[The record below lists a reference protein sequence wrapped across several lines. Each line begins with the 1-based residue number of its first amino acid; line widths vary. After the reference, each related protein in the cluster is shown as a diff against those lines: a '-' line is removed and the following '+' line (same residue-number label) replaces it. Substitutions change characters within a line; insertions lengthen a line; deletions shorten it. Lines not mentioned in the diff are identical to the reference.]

1 MDNLNFAQI
10 IADEL
15 KVKTNQVAAAIALLN
30 EGATVPFIAR
40 YRKEITQGL
49 EDNQLRQLEIRLA
62 YLTSLQERKQ
72 TILKSLE
79 AQQKLTP
86 ELQNAVE
93 NTFSK
98 TELEDIYRPYKL
110 TRNSKALKAKEA
122 GLDPL
127 AQSILANPKL
137 DPLNEAQAYINAEK
151 GIETAEAALTGAQ
164 DILVEQLSQAPGLV
178 AELRETLWKQGV
190 VTSQLATGAVDE
202 GEKFKDYYDYVEAI
216 HKIPSHRALAL
227 FRGEQAGVLRLKLD
241 LADVESSASHPF
253 LARIQ
258 AFHHLQFERLPSQ
271 TFFSQI
277 IHQAWRLKLAKSLE
291 TELFSRLRES
301 AEQVA
306 IDVFAHNLKD
316 LLLAAPAGAK
326 VTLALD
332 PGYRTGV
339 KLAVVDHTGKFL
351 NQGVIYPHAPQN
363 QWDQSKQTLAKL
375 IKDYA
380 VELVSI
386 GNGTASRETEQLVA
400 ETLKDFKLSNTQK
413 VMVSEAG
420 ASVYSASDIA
430 QQEFPQLDVTIRG
443 AISIGRRLQDPLA
456 ELVKID
462 PKAIGVGQ
470 YQHDVNQT
478 ALALSLQT
486 TVEDCVNS
494 VGVDIN
500 TASSALLSYVSGLSS
515 VLAKNIVDWRDQN
528 GVFKSR
534 KQLKDVPRLGP
545 KAFEQCAGFLR
556 IRHGEHPLD
565 QSAVHPESYA
575 IVEQMAQSLGV
586 KVGDL
591 IGQTELIKQIK
602 IQDFVTDSI
611 GLPTLRDILAEL
623 EKPGRDPRPSFQTAQ
638 FNESITEI
646 KDLTPGLVL
655 EGVVTNVTH
664 FGAFVDVGVHQDGL
678 VHISHLSNTFVSD
691 PHSVVKAGQIVKV
704 TVLEVDEARKRIS
717 LSMKTNPTAN
727 NTSNAPGLVA
737 ANDKPV
743 NNPKSLDSKK
753 SANAPTNNGFGTL
766 ADKFAALKR

>member
-1 MDNLNFAQI
+1 MNSLNFAQI

-15 KVKTNQVAAAIALLN
+15 KVKSNQVEAAIALLS

-40 YRKEITQGL
+40 YRKEATQGL
-49 EDNQLRQLEIRLA
+49 EDNQLRQLEVRLA

-86 ELQNAVE
+86 ELQSAVE

-127 AQSILANPKL
+127 AQALLANPKL
-137 DPLNEAQAYINAEK
+137 DPLAEAQAYINAEK
-151 GIETAEAALTGAQ
+151 GIETAEAALSGAQ
-164 DILVEQLSQAPGLV
+164 DILTEQLSQPPGLV
-178 AELRETLWKQGV
+178 AELRETLWREGI
-190 VTSQLATGAVDE
+190 VTSLLVKGQVDE
-202 GEKFKDYYDYVEAI
+202 GEKFKDYYEYEEPI
-216 HKIPSHRALAL
+216 RKIPSHRALAL
-227 FRGEQAGVLRLKLD
+227 FRGEQAGILKLK
-241 LADVESSASHPF
+241 LELPQVESLASHPF

-258 AFHHLQFERLPSQ
+258 QFHQLQFELLPSQ
-271 TFFSQI
+271 TFFSQV
-277 IHQAWRLKLAKSLE
+277 IHQVWRLKLAKSLE
-291 TELFSRLRES
+291 TELFGRLREN

-306 IDVFAHNLKD
+306 IEVFAHNLKD

-332 PGYRTGV
+332 PGFRTGV
-339 KLAVVDHTGKFL
+339 KLAIVDQTGKFL
-351 NQGVIYPHAPQN
+351 HHAVIYPHAPQN

-375 IKDYA
+375 IKDYK

-386 GNGTASRETEQLVA
+386 GNGTASRETEQLVN
-400 ETLKDFKLSNTQK
+400 EVLTQNKLTHTQK
-413 VMVSEAG
+413 VVVSEAG
-420 ASVYSASDIA
+420 ASVYSASEIA

-478 ALALSLQT
+478 ALAQSLQN

-494 VGVDIN
+494 VGVDLN

-515 VLAKNIVDWRDQN
+515 RLAQEIVNWRDEN
-528 GVFKSR
+528 GSFR
-534 KQLKDVPRLGP
+534 NRQQLKKVPRLGP

-556 IRHGEHPLD
+556 IREGDHPLD
-565 QSAVHPESYA
+565 QSAVHPESYD
-575 IVEQMAQSLGV
+575 IVEKMAKKLGV
-586 KVGDL
+586 DLAHL
-591 IGQTELIKQIK
+591 IGQSEQVKRIKAT
-602 IQDFVTDSI
+602 DFVNENI
-611 GLPTLRDILAEL
+611 GLMTLRDILAEL
-623 EKPGRDPRPSFQTAQ
+623 EKPGRDPRPTFKTVE
-638 FNESITEI
+638 FNDAITEI
-646 KDLTPGLVL
+646 KDLSPGLVL

-678 VHISHLSNTFVSD
+678 VHISHLSNGFVSD
-691 PHSVVKAGQIVKV
+691 PHTIVKAGQIVKV

-717 LSMKTNPTAN
+717 LSMKTAPSVTEKGVAGTQGSAKPKPAAAKQAPSN
-727 NTSNAPGLVA
+727 NSM
-737 ANDKPV
+737 
-743 NNPKSLDSKK
+743 
-753 SANAPTNNGFGTL
+753 GTL
-766 ADKFAALKR
+766 ADKFAQLKRN

>member
-1 MDNLNFAQI
+1 MNSLNFAQI

-15 KVKTNQVAAAIALLN
+15 KVKSNQVEAAIALLS
-30 EGATVPFIAR
+30 EGATVPFISR
-40 YRKEITQGL
+40 YRKEATQGL
-49 EDNQLRQLEIRLA
+49 DDMQLRQLETRLG

-86 ELQNAVE
+86 ELQSAVE

-127 AQSILANPKL
+127 AQALLANPKL
-137 DPLNEAQAYINAEK
+137 DPLAEAQAYINAEK
-151 GIETAEAALTGAQ
+151 GIDTAEAALSGAQ
-164 DILVEQLSQAPGLV
+164 DILTEQLSQPPGLV
-178 AELRETLWKQGV
+178 AELRETLWREGV
-190 VTSQLATGAVDE
+190 VTSRLVKGQVDE
-202 GEKFKDYYDYVEAI
+202 GEKFKDYYEYDEPI
-216 HKIPSHRALAL
+216 RKIPSHRALAL
-227 FRGEQAGVLRLKLD
+227 FRGEQAGILKLK
-241 LADVESSASHPF
+241 LELPQVESSASHPF

-258 AFHHLQFERLPSQ
+258 QFHQLQFERLPSQ
-271 TFFSQI
+271 TFFSQV
-277 IHQAWRLKLAKSLE
+277 IHQVWRLKLAKSLE
-291 TELFSRLRES
+291 TELFGRLREM
-301 AEQVA
+301 AEQGA

-332 PGYRTGV
+332 PGFRTGV
-339 KLAVVDHTGKFL
+339 KLAIVDQTGKFL
-351 NQGVIYPHAPQN
+351 HHAVIYPHAPQS

-375 IKDYA
+375 IKDYN

-386 GNGTASRETEQLVA
+386 GNGTASRETEQLVN
-400 ETLKDFKLSNTQK
+400 EVLTQNKLSNTQK
-413 VMVSEAG
+413 VVVSEAG
-420 ASVYSASDIA
+420 ASVYSASEMA
-430 QQEFPQLDVTIRG
+430 QQEFPELDVTVRG

-478 ALALSLQT
+478 ALAQSLQN

-494 VGVDIN
+494 VGVDLN

-515 VLAKNIVDWRDQN
+515 RLAQEIVNWRDEN
-528 GVFKSR
+528 GSFR
-534 KQLKDVPRLGP
+534 NRQQLKKVPRLGP

-556 IRHGEHPLD
+556 IREGEHPLD
-565 QSAVHPESYA
+565 QSAVHPESYE
-575 IVEQMAQSLGV
+575 IVEKMAKKLDV
-586 KVGDL
+586 DLAHL
-591 IGQTELIKQIK
+591 IGQSEQVKRINATE
-602 IQDFVTDSI
+602 FVNENI
-611 GLPTLRDILAEL
+611 GLMTLRDILSEL
-623 EKPGRDPRPSFQTAQ
+623 EKPGRDPRPSFEVVKFDDA
-638 FNESITEI
+638 ITEI
-646 KDLTPGLVL
+646 KDLSPGLVL

-678 VHISHLSNTFVSD
+678 VHISHLSNGFVSD
-691 PHSVVKAGQIVKV
+691 PHTIVKAGQIVKV

-717 LSMKTNPTAN
+717 LSMKTSPNLSEKGTAGAQGSAKPKPAATKQAPSN
-727 NTSNAPGLVA
+727 NSM
-737 ANDKPV
+737 
-743 NNPKSLDSKK
+743 
-753 SANAPTNNGFGTL
+753 GTL
-766 ADKFAALKR
+766 ADKFAALKGK

>member
-1 MDNLNFAQI
+1 MNSLNFAQI

-15 KVKTNQVAAAIALLN
+15 KVKSNQVEAAIALLSD
-30 EGATVPFIAR
+30 GATVPFISR
-40 YRKEITQGL
+40 YRKEATQGL
-49 EDNQLRQLEIRLA
+49 DDMQLRQLETRLG

-86 ELQNAVE
+86 ELQSAVE

-127 AQSILANPKL
+127 AQALLANPKL
-137 DPLNEAQAYINAEK
+137 DPLAEAQAYINAEK
-151 GIETAEAALTGAQ
+151 GIDTAEAALSGAQ
-164 DILVEQLSQAPGLV
+164 DILTEQLSQAPGLV
-178 AELRETLWKQGV
+178 AELRETLWRQGV
-190 VTSQLATGAVDE
+190 VSSRLIKGATDE
-202 GEKFKDYYDYVEAI
+202 GEKFKDYYDYDEPIRKV
-216 HKIPSHRALAL
+216 PSHRALAL

-241 LADVESSASHPF
+241 LPEVESSAAHPF

-258 AFHHLQFERLPSQ
+258 AFHQLEFDRTSSQ

-301 AEQVA
+301 AEQAA
-306 IDVFAHNLKD
+306 IEVFAHNLKD

-332 PGYRTGV
+332 PGFRTGV
-339 KLAVVDHTGKFL
+339 KLAVVDQTGKFV
-351 NQGVIYPHAPQN
+351 NQAVIYPHAPQN
-363 QWDQSKQTLAKL
+363 QWDQSKQTLVKL
-375 IKDYA
+375 IKDYQ

-386 GNGTASRETEQLVA
+386 GNGTASRETEQLVN
-400 ETLKDFKLSNTQK
+400 EVLTQNKLTNTQK
-413 VMVSEAG
+413 AVVSEAG
-420 ASVYSASDIA
+420 ASVYSASEIA

-478 ALALSLQT
+478 ALAQSLQN

-494 VGVDIN
+494 VGVDLN
-500 TASSALLSYVSGLSS
+500 TASSALLSHVSGLSS
-515 VLAKNIVDWRDQN
+515 RLAQEIVSWRDEN
-528 GVFKSR
+528 GSFR
-534 KQLKDVPRLGP
+534 NRQQLKKVPRLGP

-556 IRHGEHPLD
+556 IREGEHPLD
-565 QSAVHPESYA
+565 QSAVHPESYE
-575 IVEQMAQSLGV
+575 IVEKMAKNLGV
-586 KVGDL
+586 DLAHL
-591 IGQTELIKQIK
+591 IGQSEQVKRIKATE
-602 IQDFVTDSI
+602 FVNENI
-611 GLPTLRDILAEL
+611 GLMTLRDILAEL
-623 EKPGRDPRPSFQTAQ
+623 EKPGRDPRPTFKTVE
-638 FNESITEI
+638 FNDAITEI
-646 KDLTPGLVL
+646 KDLSPGLVL

-678 VHISHLSNTFVSD
+678 VHISHLSNGFVSD
-691 PHSVVKAGQIVKV
+691 PHTIVKAGQIVKV

-717 LSMKTNPTAN
+717 LSMKSAPSVTEKGVAGAQ
-727 NTSNAPGLVA
+727 TSAKPKPA
-737 ANDKPV
+737 AA
-743 NNPKSLDSKK
+743 K
-753 SANAPTNNGFGTL
+753 SAPNNSSMGTL
-766 ADKFAALKR
+766 ADKFAQLKRN

>member
-1 MDNLNFAQI
+1 MDHLNFAQI
-10 IADEL
+10 IAEEL
-15 KVKTNQVAAAIALLN
+15 KVKPNQVAAAIALLS

-40 YRKEITQGL
+40 YRKEVTQGL
-49 EDNQLRQLEIRLA
+49 DDNQLRQLEIRLG
-62 YLTSLQERKQ
+62 YLTSLHERKQ
-72 TILKSLE
+72 TILKSLA

-86 ELQNAVE
+86 ELQSAVE

-127 AQSILANPKL
+127 AQALLANPQL
-137 DPLNEAQAYINAEK
+137 DPLNEAQAYINPEK
-151 GIETAEAALTGAQ
+151 GIETAEAALSGAQ
-164 DILVEQLSQAPGLV
+164 DILTEQLSQAPGLV
-178 AELRETLWKQGV
+178 AELRETLWREGV
-190 VTSQLATGAVDE
+190 VTSQLVSGAVDE
-202 GEKFKDYYDYVEAI
+202 GEKFKDYYDYLEPV

-241 LADVESSASHPF
+241 LPDVESSASHPF

-258 AFHHLQFERLPSQ
+258 QFHQLQFERLPSQ
-271 TFFSQI
+271 IFFSQI

-291 TELFSRLRES
+291 NELFSRLRDQ

-306 IDVFAHNLKD
+306 IEVFAQNLKD

-339 KLAVVDHTGKFL
+339 KLALVDQTGKFL
-351 NQGVIYPHAPQN
+351 HQAVIYPHAPQN
-363 QWDQSKQTLAKL
+363 QWDQSKQQLAKL
-375 IKDYA
+375 IKDYG

-386 GNGTASRETEQLVA
+386 GNGTASRETEQLVS
-400 ETLKDFKLSNTQK
+400 ETLKDFKLSQTQK
-413 VMVSEAG
+413 VVVSEAG
-420 ASVYSASDIA
+420 ASVYSASEIA
-430 QQEFPQLDVTIRG
+430 QQEFPELDVTIRG

-470 YQHDVNQT
+470 YQHDVNQA
-478 ALALSLQT
+478 ALAQSLQT

-494 VGVDIN
+494 VGVDLN

-515 VLAKNIVDWRDQN
+515 TLAKNIVAWRDHN
-528 GVFKSR
+528 GSFRNR
-534 KQLKDVPRLGP
+534 KQLKTVPRLGP

-556 IRHGEHPLD
+556 IRQGEHPLD

-575 IVEQMAQSLGV
+575 IVEQMAQRLGV

-591 IGQTELIKQIK
+591 IGQSALIKQIK
-602 IQDFVTDSI
+602 IQDFVTDNI
-611 GLPTLRDILAEL
+611 GLPTLRDILVEL
-623 EKPGRDPRPSFQTAQ
+623 EKPGRDPRPTFQTAQ
-638 FNESITEI
+638 FNDAITEI
-646 KDLTPGLVL
+646 NDLTPGLVL

-691 PHSVVKAGQIVKV
+691 PREVVKAGQIVKV
-704 TVLEVDEARKRIS
+704 TVLEVDAARKRIS
-717 LSMKTNPTAN
+717 LSMKTSPVVNQTA
-727 NTSNAPGLVA
+727 SSPGLVA
-737 ANDKPV
+737 QAASAKKTYQQHAKSPATTP
-743 NNPKSLDSKK
+743 NNS
-753 SANAPTNNGFGTL
+753 FGTL
-766 ADKFAALKR
+766 ADKFAQLKRK

>member
-1 MDNLNFAQI
+1 MNSLNFAQI

-15 KVKTNQVAAAIALLN
+15 KVKSSQVEAAIALLN
-30 EGATVPFIAR
+30 EGATVPFISR
-40 YRKEITQGL
+40 YRKEATQGL
-49 EDNQLRQLEIRLA
+49 DDIQLRQLETRLG

-86 ELQNAVE
+86 ELQSAVE

-127 AQSILANPKL
+127 AQALLANPKL
-137 DPLNEAQAYINAEK
+137 DPFAEAQAYVNAEK
-151 GIETAEAALTGAQ
+151 GIETAEAALSGAQ
-164 DILVEQLSQAPGLV
+164 DILTEQLSQPPGLV
-178 AELRETLWKQGV
+178 AQLRETLWREGI
-190 VTSQLATGAVDE
+190 VTSRLVKNQVDE
-202 GEKFKDYYDYVEAI
+202 GEKFKDYYEYDEPIRKV
-216 HKIPSHRALAL
+216 PSHRALAL
-227 FRGEQAGVLRLKLD
+227 FRGEQAGILKLK
-241 LADVESSASHPF
+241 LELPQVESSASHPF

-258 AFHHLQFERLPSQ
+258 QFHQLQFERLASQ

-277 IHQAWRLKLAKSLE
+277 IHQVWRLKLAKSLE
-291 TELFSRLRES
+291 TELFSRLREM
-301 AEQVA
+301 AEQGA
-306 IDVFAHNLKD
+306 IEVFAHNLKD

-332 PGYRTGV
+332 PGFRTGV
-339 KLAVVDHTGKFL
+339 KLAIVDQTGKFL
-351 NQGVIYPHAPQN
+351 HHGVIYPHAPQS

-375 IKDYA
+375 IKDYG
-380 VELVSI
+380 VKLVSI
-386 GNGTASRETEQLVA
+386 GNGTASRETEQLVN
-400 ETLKDFKLSNTQK
+400 EVLTQNKLTNTQK
-413 VMVSEAG
+413 VVVSEAG
-420 ASVYSASDIA
+420 ASVYSASEIA

-478 ALALSLQT
+478 ALALSLQN

-494 VGVDIN
+494 VGVDLN

-515 VLAKNIVDWRDQN
+515 RLAQEIVKWRDEN
-528 GVFKSR
+528 GSFR
-534 KQLKDVPRLGP
+534 NRQQLKKVPRLGP

-556 IRHGEHPLD
+556 IREGEHPLD
-565 QSAVHPESYA
+565 QSAVHPESYE
-575 IVEQMAQSLGV
+575 IVEKMASKLGV
-586 KVGDL
+586 DLAHL
-591 IGQTELIKQIK
+591 IGQTEQVKRINATE
-602 IQDFVTDSI
+602 FVNENI
-611 GLPTLRDILAEL
+611 GLMTLRDILSEL
-623 EKPGRDPRPSFQTAQ
+623 EKPGRDPRPSFEVVKFDDA
-638 FNESITEI
+638 ITEI
-646 KDLTPGLVL
+646 KDLSPGLVL

-678 VHISHLSNTFVSD
+678 VHISHLSNGFVSD
-691 PHSVVKAGQIVKV
+691 PHTIVKAGQIVKV

-717 LSMKTNPTAN
+717 LSMKTSPTITAPSLAASTKNIDKN
-727 NTSNAPGLVA
+727 NQSQQSQAKNSNAPSHH
-737 ANDKPV
+737 
-743 NNPKSLDSKK
+743 SL
-753 SANAPTNNGFGTL
+753 GTL
-766 ADKFAALKR
+766 ADKFAALKNK